1 MSDCII
7 SLLRHG
13 EVEGG
18 ARFRGGQDDALS
30 AAGWA
35 QLWAASVLAPGIAA
49 VVSSPARRCADFAQA
64 LAVELG
70 GLPLDLSPAFAERHF
85 GDWEG
90 LAAHEIPSADLTC
103 FWNDPVGYTPP
114 GAEPLADFRRRVL
127 DGWQALREG
136 CAGDTLVLTHGGVV
150 RVILAQVLGM
160 TDWSGL
166 LVEVPPACLS
176 RVRLPAPPGRASL
189 ISHGV
194 GAH

>member
-30 AAGWA
+30 AVGWA
-35 QLWAASVLAPGIAA
+35 QLRAASVLAPGIAA
-49 VVSSPARRCADFAQA
+49 VVSSPARRCAAFAQA
-64 LAVELG
+64 LAAELG
-70 GLPLDLSPAFAERHF
+70 GLPLDLSAAFAERHF

-90 LAAHEIPSADLTC
+90 RAAHEIPSADLAR
-103 FWNDPVGYTPP
+103 FWDDPVGYTPP

-127 DGWQALREG
+127 DGWRALREG
-136 CAGDTLVLTHGGVV
+136 CAANTLVLTHGGVV

-166 LVEVPPACLS
+166 LVEVPPACMT
-176 RVRLPAPPGRASL
+176 RVRIPASPGRPSL
-189 ISHGV
+189 ISHSV
-194 GAH
+194 GPH